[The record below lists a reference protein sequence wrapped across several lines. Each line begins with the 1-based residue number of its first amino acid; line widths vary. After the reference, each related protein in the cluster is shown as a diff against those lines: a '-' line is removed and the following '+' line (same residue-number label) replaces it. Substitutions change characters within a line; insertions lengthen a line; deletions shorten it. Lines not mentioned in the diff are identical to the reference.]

1 MRLLIVD
8 DNENMRRLI
17 KTLVGDLAQQIF
29 ECSDGV
35 DALSS
40 FTEHQPDFVLM
51 DIEMAKVDGLT
62 AMTRIKSA
70 YPDARIIV
78 VSNYDNAPLREA
90 ARNAGAFQYVPID
103 KLLLLRAILSRDA
116 NSAAKVF
123 SSDS

>member
-17 KTLVGDLAQQIF
+17 KTLVGDLVQQVY
-29 ECSDGV
+29 ECADGI

-51 DIEMAKVDGLT
+51 DIEMEKVDGLT
-62 AMTRIKSA
+62 AMAQIKSA
-70 YPDARIIV
+70 YPAAKVVV

-90 ARNAGAFQYVPID
+90 AREAGACQYVPKD
-103 KLLLLRAILSRDA
+103 KLLLLRAILGRDA
-116 NSAAKVF
+116 ML
-123 SSDS
+123 